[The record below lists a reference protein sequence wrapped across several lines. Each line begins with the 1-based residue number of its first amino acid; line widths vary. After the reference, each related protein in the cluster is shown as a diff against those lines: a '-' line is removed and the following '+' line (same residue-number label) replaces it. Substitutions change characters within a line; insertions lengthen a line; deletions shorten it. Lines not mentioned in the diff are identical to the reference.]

1 MRNDSTATED
11 KNPHTDTST
20 PAPDPD
26 GAHPFGTVSI
36 SKGRGAYEEAA
47 RLLLQPGD
55 ATAALTL
62 IATAR
67 AGLDSLTEAAVLT
80 ARQKNVSWGE
90 IAPALGLSRQSVH
103 ARYRAHEGDPR
114 QVADPMAAPPAQ
126 LEVSTLLEVPFGGPA
141 DSCEGTSYQ
150 RYPVEVYR
158 LAGGERIAI
167 VGDVYANTSLMNAS
181 ERIMA
186 TVQRLAPG
194 AHVLELW
201 RHGSLSGT
209 PGKKGRYAWSS
220 GTGGNLPAD
229 LDQLARLGL
238 ELRDL
243 K

>member
-36 SKGRGAYEEAA
+36 SKGRGAYEQAA

-90 IAPALGLSRQSVH
+90 IATALGLSRQSVH